1 MSPSAPPR
9 LLSAAP
15 QFVPATLSLAAPL
28 RASLAPSLSP
38 TAPTPSPAIGSLC
51 RVAGFSEPLA
61 QPGSRRLR
69 SRRQRLR
76 HRQQQL
82 VRYAG
87 LPGSANQL
95 RSHRQQLI
103 RYAGLPGSANQ
114 LCRLVRFES
123 TALTYLATIP
133 VYAATLPIRQ
143 MMPRPLAR
151 HQHIFLRQ
159 HDDFFF
165 TTATTNGLN
174 SSQQPSGCT
183 SSPGRM

>member
-1 MSPSAPPR
+1 M
-9 LLSAAP
+9 
-15 QFVPATLSLAAPL
+15 
-28 RASLAPSLSP
+28 RASLAPSSLSP

-51 RVAGFSEPLA
+51 RVAGFSEPIA

-103 RYAGLPGSANQ
+103 RYAGLPGSSEPIVQ
-114 LCRLVRFES
+114 TGSLRIDRFDLSGHNTGIRRYTADSSDDAPATGTASACFFAS
-123 TALTYLATIP
+123 T
-133 VYAATLPIRQ
+133 R
-143 MMPRPLAR
+143 R
-151 HQHIFLRQ
+151 
-159 HDDFFF
+159 FFF
-165 TTATTNGLN
+165 TTTTTTGLN

-183 SSPGRM
+183 SKHHANPPRFTERARLLLRHHWRGPTHIAP

>member
-1 MSPSAPPR
+1 M
-9 LLSAAP
+9 
-15 QFVPATLSLAAPL
+15 
-28 RASLAPSLSP
+28 RASLAPSSLSP

-51 RVAGFSEPLA
+51 RVAGFSEPIA

-123 TALTYLATIP
+123 TALTTIP
-133 VYAATLPIRQ
+133 VYAATLPIRHCIN
-143 MMPRPLAR
+143 MF
-151 HQHIFLRQ
+151 FLRHTTIFIHN
-159 HDDFFF
+159 HDYDRTQFF
-165 TTATTNGLN
+165 TATKWMC
-174 SSQQPSGCT
+174 QQAPCKPTTLHRARAPPPTLERSHAHRVA
-183 SSPGRM
+183 P

>member
-1 MSPSAPPR
+1 M
-9 LLSAAP
+9 
-15 QFVPATLSLAAPL
+15 

-51 RVAGFSEPLA
+51 RVAGFSEPIA

-143 MMPRPLAR
+143 MMAPATGTASTCF
-151 HQHIFLRQ
+151 FLRR

-165 TTATTNGLN
+165 TTTTTTGLN
-174 SSQQPSGCT
+174 SSQQPSGCASKHHANPPRFT
-183 SSPGRM
+183 ERARLLLRHHWRDPTHIAP